1 MKNRVGG
8 ERKSHEKSLVTG
20 LDRKKNSSYV
30 AETGSYSHS
39 RTSIHKQREKNR
51 EAIQIIQS

>member
-8 ERKSHEKSLVTG
+8 EGKSHEKSLVTG
-20 LDRKKNSSYV
+20 LDRKKTV
-30 AETGSYSHS
+30 VMWLKQGVTATAE
-39 RTSIHKQREKNR
+39 TSIHKQREKNR